1 MVGPDGHYR
10 GSKGIEK
17 QIVSVALHDDGPLKT
32 YTPAEFTTRFRRT
45 NEPDKATFLKAVR

>member
-17 QIVSVALHDDGPLKT
+17 QIVCVALHDDGPLKT
-32 YTPAEFTTRFRRT
+32 YTPVEFTTRFGWT
-45 NEPDKATFLKAVR
+45 NEPDKATFLKTVR